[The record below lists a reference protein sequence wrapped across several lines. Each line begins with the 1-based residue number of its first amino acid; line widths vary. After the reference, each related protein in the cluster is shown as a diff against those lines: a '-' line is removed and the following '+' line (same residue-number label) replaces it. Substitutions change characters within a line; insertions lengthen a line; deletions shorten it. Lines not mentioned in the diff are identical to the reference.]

1 MEHSSMGKLDNKVA
15 IVTGASRGIG
25 QAIAELFAKEGARV
39 ICTARTL
46 HEGDHKLLEGSLE
59 TTVAGIK
66 KAGGEA
72 TAVTCDVSSEAECEK
87 LFNETHRIY
96 GPADVLVNNAA
107 LTYFIPVKDFDTRK
121 WMRSFSINLHAPFIL
136 SRLALKDMIPR
147 KSGAILNISSAAA
160 VGPGR
165 GPYKGDAIIRGAVCY
180 GAEKAAMER
189 MTQGLAEEVYEDG
202 ISVTCLSPSVVVP
215 TPGAVHFHL
224 TTGDDDPNSEPVEW
238 MSQSALLLV
247 AEPLDKVTGWV
258 TYSQVVLK
266 QYGMLKKEGRGFGFE
281 RKGSGYSQI

>member
-1 MEHSSMGKLDNKVA
+1 MGKLDHKVA

-39 ICTARTL
+39 ICSARTL
-46 HEGDHKLLEGSLE
+46 REGEHKLLTGSLE
-59 TTVAGIK
+59 TTVAGIR

-72 TAVTCDVSSEAECEK
+72 TAVTCDVGSESDCEK
-87 LFNETHRIY
+87 LFAETHRIY
-96 GPADVLVNNAA
+96 GQADVLVNNAA
-107 LTYFIPVKDFDTRK
+107 LTYFIPVKDFETKK
-121 WMRSFSINLHAPFIL
+121 WMRSFQINLHAPFIL

-202 ISVTCLSPSVVVP
+202 ISVTCLSPSAVVP
-215 TPGAVHFHL
+215 TPGAVFFHL
-224 TTGDDDPNSEPVEW
+224 TSGDDDPNSEPVEW
-238 MSQSALLLV
+238 MADAALLLV
-247 AEPLDKVTGWV
+247 SEPLDKVTGWV

-266 QYGMLKKEGRGFGFE
+266 QYGMLKKEGKGFGFE
-281 RKGSGYSQI
+281 RKGSGFSHI

>member
-1 MEHSSMGKLDNKVA
+1 MGKLDKKVA

-25 QAIAELFAKEGARV
+25 QAIAELFAREGARV

-59 TTVAGIK
+59 TTVANIK
-66 KAGGEA
+66 KAGGDA
-72 TAVTCDVSSEAECEK
+72 TAVTCDVSAEAECEK

-96 GPADVLVNNAA
+96 GPVDVLVNNAA

-224 TTGDDDPNSEPVEW
+224 IEGVDDPAGEPVEW
-238 MSQSALLLV
+238 MAESALLLTT
-247 AEPLDKVTGWV
+247 EPLEKVTGWV

-266 QYGMLKKEGRGFGFE
+266 QYGMLKKAGRGFGFD

>member
-1 MEHSSMGKLDNKVA
+1 MGKLDHKVA

-39 ICTARTL
+39 ICSARTL
-46 HEGDHKLLEGSLE
+46 REGEHKLLTGSLE
-59 TTVAGIK
+59 STVAGIR

-72 TAVTCDVSSEAECEK
+72 TAVTCDVGSESDCEK
-87 LFNETHRIY
+87 LFAETHRIY
-96 GPADVLVNNAA
+96 GHADVLVNNAA
-107 LTYFIPVKDFDTRK
+107 LTYFIPVKDYETRK
-121 WMRSFSINLHAPFIL
+121 WKRSFEINLHAPFIL

-202 ISVTCLSPSVVVP
+202 ISVTCLSPSAVVP
-215 TPGAVHFHL
+215 TPGAVYFHL
-224 TTGDDDPNSEPVEW
+224 TSGDDDPNSEPVEW
-238 MSQSALLLV
+238 MADASLLLV
-247 AEPLDKVTGWV
+247 TEPLDKVTGWV

-266 QYGMLKKEGRGFGFE
+266 EYGMLKKEGKGFGFE
-281 RKGSGYSQI
+281 RKGSGFSQI

>member
-1 MEHSSMGKLDNKVA
+1 MGKLEKKVA

-46 HEGDHKLLEGSLE
+46 HEGEHKLLTGSLE

-66 KAGGEA
+66 KAGGDA
-72 TAVTCDVSSEAECEK
+72 TAVTCDVSSEGECEK
-87 LFNETHRIY
+87 LFSETHRIY
-96 GPADVLVNNAA
+96 GPVDVLVNNAA

-224 TTGDDDPNSEPVEW
+224 TSGDDDPNSEPVEW
-238 MSQSALLLV
+238 MAQSALLLV
-247 AEPLDKVTGWV
+247 TEPLDKVTGWV

-266 QYGMLKKEGRGFGFE
+266 QYGMLKKEGRGFGFD

>member
-1 MEHSSMGKLDNKVA
+1 MGKLDHKVA

-25 QAIAELFAKEGARV
+25 QAIAELYAKEGARV

-46 HEGDHKLLEGSLE
+46 HEGEHKLLSGSLE
-59 TTVAGIK
+59 TTVAGIR

-72 TAVTCDVSSEAECEK
+72 SAVTCDVSSEADCEK
-87 LFNETHRIY
+87 LFTETHRIY
-96 GPADVLVNNAA
+96 GPVEVLVNNAA

-121 WMRSFSINLHAPFIL
+121 WMRSFQINLHAPFIL
-136 SRLALKDMIPR
+136 SKLALGDMIPR

-180 GAEKAAMER
+180 GAEQAAMER
-189 MTQGLAEEVYEDG
+189 MTQGLAEEVYDDG

-224 TTGDDDPNSEPVEW
+224 IEGVDDPAGEPVEW
-238 MSQSALLLV
+238 MAESALLLV
-247 AEPLDKVTGWV
+247 TEPLDKITGRV
-258 TYSQVVLK
+258 TYSQLLLK
-266 QYGMLKKEGRGFGFE
+266 EYGMLKKEGRGFGFD
-281 RKGSGYSQI
+281 RRGSGYSEI

>member
-1 MEHSSMGKLDNKVA
+1 MGKLDNKVA

-39 ICTARTL
+39 MCSARTAE
-46 HEGDHKLLEGSLE
+46 EGDHKVLEGWLE

-136 SRLALKDMIPR
+136 SRLALNDMIPR

-224 TTGDDDPNSEPVEW
+224 SSGDDDPNSEPVEW
-238 MSQSALLLV
+238 MAQSALLLV
-247 AEPLDKVTGWV
+247 TEPLDKVTGWV

-266 QYGMLKKEGRGFGFE
+266 QYGMLKKEGRGFGFD
-281 RKGSGYSQI
+281 RKGSGYSLI

>member
-1 MEHSSMGKLDNKVA
+1 MGKLDKKVA
-15 IVTGASRGIG
+15 IVSGASRGIG
-25 QAIAELFAKEGARV
+25 QAIAELYAKEGARV
-39 ICTARTL
+39 ICSARTL

-59 TTVAGIK
+59 TTVANIK
-66 KAGGEA
+66 KAGGDA
-72 TAVTCDVSSEAECEK
+72 TAVTCDVSAEAECEK
-87 LFNETHRIY
+87 LFAETHRIY
-96 GPADVLVNNAA
+96 GPVDVLVNNAA
-107 LTYFIPVKDFDTRK
+107 LTYFIPVKDFETRK

-136 SRLALKDMIPR
+136 SKLALKDMIPR

-215 TPGAVHFHL
+215 TPGAVF
-224 TTGDDDPNSEPVEW
+224 
-238 MSQSALLLV
+238 
-247 AEPLDKVTGWV
+247 
-258 TYSQVVLK
+258 
-266 QYGMLKKEGRGFGFE
+266 
-281 RKGSGYSQI
+281 